1 MKDITS
7 EEIAMKVMG
16 KEGNCLITVVQ
27 NDGVLGA
34 HKSVNVPKTHI
45 NLPPLTEKDKR
56 ELKPIERIK
65 LVMTRGKDDPKEL
78 WDMLGTSDDR
88 KELDRQFKNANGEKE
103 VDFINIVAWRKTAE
117 IIANYTSKG
126 SQIGITGRIQTRS
139 YEGNDGKRV
148 YVTEVVAESVALLD
162 SKQNNQQ
169 PQQKQETP
177 FNNNNQMDIDNLT
190 LPF

>member
-1 MKDITS
+1 MNNVSLVGRLTKD
-7 EEIAMKVMG
+7 V
-16 KEGNCLITVVQ
+16 
-27 NDGVLGA
+27 
-34 HKSVNVPKTHI
+34 
-45 NLPPLTEKDKR
+45 
-56 ELKPIERIK
+56 ELKYTSSQTA
-65 LVMTRGKDDPKEL
+65 VAT
-78 WDMLGTSDDR
+78 GT
-88 KELDRQFKNANGEKE
+88 LAVNRQFKSANGEKE

-162 SKQNNQQ
+162 SKSNNQQ
-169 PQQKQETP
+169 PQQKKETS
-177 FNNNNQMDIDNLT
+177 FNNSSQMDVSDLD

>member
-1 MKDITS
+1 MNNVSLVGRLTKD
-7 EEIAMKVMG
+7 V
-16 KEGNCLITVVQ
+16 
-27 NDGVLGA
+27 
-34 HKSVNVPKTHI
+34 
-45 NLPPLTEKDKR
+45 
-56 ELKPIERIK
+56 ELKYTGSQTA
-65 LVMTRGKDDPKEL
+65 VAT
-78 WDMLGTSDDR
+78 GT
-88 KELDRQFKNANGEKE
+88 LAVNRQFKSANGERE
-103 VDFINIVAWRKTAE
+103 TDFINIVAWRKTAE
-117 IIANYTSKG
+117 ILSNYASKG

-177 FNNNNQMDIDNLT
+177 FNNNNQMDIDNLD

>member
-1 MKDITS
+1 MNNVSLVGRLTKD
-7 EEIAMKVMG
+7 V
-16 KEGNCLITVVQ
+16 
-27 NDGVLGA
+27 
-34 HKSVNVPKTHI
+34 
-45 NLPPLTEKDKR
+45 
-56 ELKPIERIK
+56 ELKYTSSQTA
-65 LVMTRGKDDPKEL
+65 VAT
-78 WDMLGTSDDR
+78 GT
-88 KELDRQFKNANGEKE
+88 LAVNRQFKSANGEKE

-148 YVTEVVAESVALLD
+148 YVAEVVAESVALLD

-177 FNNNNQMDIDNLT
+177 FNNNNQMDIDNLD